1 MADYMIQLSYTA
13 EAMAALVARPQNRL
27 EVVQKSIESLGGKVQ
42 GFWMC
47 FGEHDVVG
55 IVEMPNNINAAAF
68 AIAIAA
74 GGACHNIRTTPL
86 LKLEDAVKAMKKAGG
101 TGYKPVTST
110 E

>member
-13 EAMAALVARPQNRL
+13 PAMAALVARPQNRL
-27 EVVQKSIESLGGKVQ
+27 EAVQKSIESLGGKVH

-47 FGEHDVVG
+47 FGEYDIVG
-55 IVEMPNNINAAAF
+55 IMEMPNNVAAGAF
-68 AIAIAA
+68 AMALAA
-74 GGACHNIRTTPL
+74 GGACHNVKTTPL
-86 LKLEDAVKAMKKAGG
+86 LKLEEGLKAMKKAGG